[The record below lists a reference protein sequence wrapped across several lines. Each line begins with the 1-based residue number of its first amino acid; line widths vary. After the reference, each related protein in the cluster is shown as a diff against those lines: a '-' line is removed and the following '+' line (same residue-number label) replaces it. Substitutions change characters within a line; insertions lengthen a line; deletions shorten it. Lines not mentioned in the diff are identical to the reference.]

1 MKQKIGTVVDQALYD
16 DVKVL
21 AAQERRRIADVVQ
34 VALAEYVQRAK
45 ARRAERVGLDRF
57 LEQDPLPLTGAFSY
71 VLTAPPFDPETP

>member
-57 LEQDPLPLTGAFSY
+57 LEQDPLPLTGPFSY
-71 VLTAPPFDPETP
+71 VLIAPHHGTK

>member
-45 ARRAERVGLDRF
+45 ARRAERVGLDRL
-57 LEQDPLPLTGAFSY
+57 LEKDPLPPPTGLFDY
-71 VLTAPPFDPETP
+71 VIADPPYNRP